1 MNDSELAALEQ
12 KALEGAQELAGLLT
26 GQTITL
32 AESCTGG
39 LLGYLLT
46 SVPGISRSFNMG
58 FITYQNEAKTSL
70 LGVPRTLLDAYGAV
84 SAQTAEAMAR
94 GAADRAQA
102 DLSLAVT
109 GIAGPD
115 GGTPERPVGLVF
127 IAACSHGKV
136 TVQRE
141 DFGPGARKE
150 IRLRSAVAAFA
161 LGVRVVNP
169 DYSERT

>member
-1 MNDSELAALEQ
+1 MNDSELAELLRLAR
-12 KALEGAQELAGLLT
+12 EGARELAGLLS
-26 GQTITL
+26 GRSITL

-70 LGVPRTLLDAYGAV
+70 LGVPREILASYGAV

-94 GAADRAQA
+94 GAADRARA

-115 GGTPERPVGLVF
+115 GGTPQRPVGLVF
-127 IAACSHGKV
+127 IAACSHGRV

-141 DFGPGARKE
+141 NFGSGAREE
-150 IRLRSAVAAFA
+150 IRLRSAQAAFA
-161 LGVRVVNP
+161 LGIRVVNP
-169 DYSERT
+169 DYS

>member
-1 MNDSELAALEQ
+1 MNDSELAALERL
-12 KALEGAQELAGLLT
+12 ARERARELAGLLA
-26 GQTITL
+26 GRSIAL

-46 SVPGISRSFNMG
+46 SVPGISRSFHMG

-70 LGVPRTLLDAYGAV
+70 LGVPRALLASYGAV

-94 GAADRAQA
+94 GAAERAQA

-115 GGTPERPVGLVF
+115 GGTLERPVGLVF
-127 IAACSHGKV
+127 VAVCLHQKV

-141 DFGPGARKE
+141 NFGPRARKE
-150 IRLRSAVAAFA
+150 IRLRSAEAAFA

-169 DYSERT
+169 D